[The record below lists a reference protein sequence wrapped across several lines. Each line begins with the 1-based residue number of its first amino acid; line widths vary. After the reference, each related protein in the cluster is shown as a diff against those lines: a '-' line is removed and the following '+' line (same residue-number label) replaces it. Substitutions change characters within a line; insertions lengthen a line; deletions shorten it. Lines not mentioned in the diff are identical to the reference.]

1 MRSVNGIILS
11 ASYASKGRYDDCE
24 HINLRF
30 QPDARKERRPDPD
43 ASKRP
48 GRYVDL
54 EVQKYPAIV
63 QAVNVGVI
71 RARFRKLS
79 DLCGERIVVELDE
92 SGVIRSVDYAP

>member
-1 MRSVNGIILS
+1 MKTVNGIILS

-24 HINLRF
+24 HINLRY

-54 EVQKYPAIV
+54 EVEKFPAIV
-63 QAVNVGVI
+63 QTVNVGVI
-71 RARFRKLS
+71 KARHRKLS
-79 DLCGERIVVELDE
+79 ELCGQRVVVELDE
-92 SGVIRSVDYAP
+92 SGAMRSVDFAP